1 MEATIDNLYQVIR
14 SNKIDRTTTYNK
26 FRAIHHGVYD
36 GVPLPANPWQ
46 TVRKSAKQFFDELF
60 PERQSKFHA
69 VLKYQKIER
78 KYVEEH
84 FQLMRDHK
92 LYTEKLYVNF
102 IKANKRKISGYYL
115 CPWVAFKYPIRDFFD
130 KAFPEREE
138 LLYMSR
144 IKKTEI
150 SPRQHLDIIIKNNLT
165 SARKYREYYL
175 KMRNKIDLVSRPWDR
190 FGLSESDF
198 FQSVRNS
205 IKLVPRG
212 IENGE
217 EQYDAVCI

>member
-1 MEATIDNLYQVIR
+1 MQATLENLIEVMR
-14 SNKIDRTTTYNK
+14 SNKIDRTTAYYR
-26 FRAIHHGVYD
+26 FRALHHGMYK
-36 GVPLPANPWQ
+36 GVHLPANPWQ
-46 TVRKSAKQFFDELF
+46 TLRKSAKEFFDELF
-60 PERQSKFHA
+60 PERQHKFHA

-78 KYVEEH
+78 KNVEQH
-84 FQLMRDHK
+84 FQLMRDNN

-102 IKANKRKISGYYL
+102 IKSNKRKIVGYYL

-130 KAFPEREE
+130 HAFPERDE

-150 SPRQHLDIIIKNNLT
+150 SPWQHLEIIVKNNLT

-190 FGLSESDF
+190 FGVSESDF
-198 FQSVRNS
+198 FQSIKNS
-205 IKLVPRG
+205 TKLVPRG
-212 IENGE
+212 ISHGE
-217 EQYDAVCI
+217 EQHDTVCV